1 LEIEMK
7 TELLQQALD
16 ALIESRDDVNTCL
29 YQHKP
34 FAGRARYDMRIA
46 FYEAQ
51 LVKHDAAIEGLKQTL
66 AQQERSY
73 PVAEYEDGQWWVK
86 ELESLFVA
94 PIGSG
99 VTADQKRAADIALNF
114 MRTVWA
120 QQEQPASVDTY
131 VGAREDAAIWK
142 KRALEAEELN
152 RKFIA
157 ELNGPTYLGEPAQQE
172 QPSKTER
179 QIRRMFC
186 VTYASDSSPY
196 MDDGEAQDNSRHPC
210 IDFLRD
216 SPEQIQSKMVER
228 AIAKH
233 KAQQEQPVLSD
244 EQIAEI
250 AKPFISSIGNH

>member
-1 LEIEMK
+1 MTKEI
-7 TELLQQALD
+7 LQQALD
-16 ALIESRDDVNTCL
+16 ALTRLSFLGNGDFPGNSEGN
-29 YQHKP
+29 
-34 FAGRARYDMRIA
+34 RIA
-46 FYEAQ
+46 
-51 LVKHDAAIEGLKQTL
+51 
-66 AQQERSY
+66 
-73 PVAEYEDGQWWVK
+73 
-86 ELESLFVA
+86 
-94 PIGSG
+94 
-99 VTADQKRAADIALNF
+99 QKAVADIKQAL
-114 MRTVWA
+114 
-120 QQEQPASVDTY
+120 S
-131 VGAREDAAIWK
+131 
-142 KRALEAEELN
+142 
-152 RKFIA
+152 
-157 ELNGPTYLGEPAQQE
+157 QQE

-250 AKPFISSIGNH
+250 AKPFISSMGDHWCHEDGIRDNGAIEEFARAVIEAHCRGGAVK